1 MFFLVSGAFVYHM
14 KATINRR
21 EVPLTVQLDQASW
34 CSEPALWLVWRTRGE
49 MRHETLIGH
58 EGS

>member
-49 MRHETLIGH
+49 MRHEYG
-58 EGS
+58 